1 MIGRRVCVKAVLFGG
16 LSLHLAAFYQSYH
29 QDLIEQAFRDVPDAL
44 VYADPGS
51 AVKMSAWVDDSANSE
66 PDQYMHSMRPANSSF
81 VTATRRASDY
91 QNFHM
96 DQAVKAALDD
106 DPNEAGRH
114 LGLVL
119 HLVEDRKHVWCS
131 CGADS
136 NGADS
141 ADPCGTSDSGCA
153 RAGKGNHALPR
164 CDWKRALAHPILLK
178 DNFQIRTDGLVPSL
192 GRPNSSQLVLAQQ
205 QSDQVLA
212 EFVARVKAALHP

>member
-1 MIGRRVCVKAVLFGG
+1 MSGRRVSTLAILCGG
-16 LSLHLAAFYQSYH
+16 LSLQLAGFYQSYH
-29 QDLIEQAFRDVPDAL
+29 RDLIDQAFDDVPEAIR
-44 VYADPGS
+44 YADPGS
-51 AVKMSAWVDDSANSE
+51 AVKASAWVDDSANSE
-66 PDQYMHSMRPANSSF
+66 PDQYMHSMRPANSPLG
-81 VTATRRASDY
+81 TATRRASDY
-91 QNFHM
+91 QKFHL
-96 DQAVKAALDD
+96 DQAVKAALED

-119 HLVEDRKHVWCS
+119 HLVADRKHVWCS
-131 CGADS
+131 CGAQS

-153 RAGKGNHALPR
+153 RAGKGNHALPQ

-178 DNFQIRTDGLVPSL
+178 DNFQIRTDGFVPSL
-192 GRPNSSQLVLAQQ
+192 GGPNSSQLGLAQQ